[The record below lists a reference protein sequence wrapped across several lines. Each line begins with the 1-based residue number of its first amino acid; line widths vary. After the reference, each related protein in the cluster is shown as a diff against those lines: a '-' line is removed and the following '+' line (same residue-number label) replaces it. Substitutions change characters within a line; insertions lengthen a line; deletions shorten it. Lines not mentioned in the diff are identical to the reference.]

1 MLVIS
6 DKRDLLVISN
16 RFGILALAGLLIV
29 LSIWGLN
36 QNEGIYSSYLP
47 ICVSAPLDHTFAARG
62 RRKVVSLKITFLT
75 AWGVLKNVF
84 KKMFPYDFGD
94 ALLHGEGYR
103 VPPNGPEGII

>member
-1 MLVIS
+1 MLVILDTFTNS
-6 DKRDLLVISN
+6 
-16 RFGILALAGLLIV
+16 ALAGALWDILIR
-29 LSIWGLN
+29 GLD
-36 QNEGIYSSYLP
+36 QNDRINPSYLP

-62 RRKVVSLKITFLT
+62 RRKVVCLKITFLT